1 MRYVIRRLLTSVITL
16 FLASFMVFF
25 AVQALP
31 GDVAQQLLGQN
42 ATPEAVATLREQLG
56 LDRNVW
62 VRYWDWLTS
71 AVTGNLG
78 TSLVSGEQVTD
89 TLLTAFRNTLMIA
102 IPAMVFGVALS
113 LGLGIW
119 AAARRQRTSDNAISV
134 LALVSMSIPE
144 FVVATVLIIVF
155 AIALPIFPAVV
166 LQGRDATPAELVP
179 AIWLPMITLIIAM
192 MAYIIRSMRSSTID
206 GLATEYATTAELKGV
221 SRRTVLRRHVVPTAL
236 LPVLPV
242 ISINVAWL
250 MGGVV
255 VTETIFNYPG
265 LGKLM
270 IDSVSTRD
278 LPILQAIALLSA
290 SVYVLVN
297 LAADLVAMALDPRQ
311 RTSTRRTTS
320 RRQEQDSEPAAG
332 PAPDPAEVIKEAG
345 P

>member
-1 MRYVIRRLLTSVITL
+1 MRYIARRLLASIVTL
-16 FLASFMVFF
+16 FLASFLVFF

-62 VRYWDWLTS
+62 VRYLDWVGS
-71 AVTGNLG
+71 AITGDLG
-78 TSLVSGEQVTD
+78 TSLVSGEAVSA
-89 TLLTAFRNTLMIA
+89 TLGTAFRNTLMIA
-102 IPAMVFGVALS
+102 IPAMVIGVAVS

-119 AAARRQRTSDNAISV
+119 AAARRSRTTDNVISV

-144 FVVATVLIIVF
+144 FVVATVLIILF

-166 LQGRDATPAELVP
+166 LEGRGATPADLFP
-179 AIWLPMITLIIAM
+179 AIWLPMLTLIISM
-192 MAYIIRSMRSSTID
+192 IAYIIRSMRSSTID
-206 GLATEYATTAELKGV
+206 GLATEYATAAELKGV
-221 SRRTVLRRHVVPTAL
+221 DRRTVLLKHVVPTAL

-250 MGGVV
+250 LGGVV
-255 VTETIFNYPG
+255 VTESIFNYPG

-278 LPILQAIALLSA
+278 LPVLQAIALLSA
-290 SVYVLVN
+290 CVFVLVN
-297 LAADLVAMALDPRQ
+297 LAADLIAMVLDPRQ
-311 RTSTRRTTS
+311 RQATRRTVTKRS
-320 RRQEQDSEPAAG
+320 ADATTEAPA
-332 PAPDPAEVIKEAG
+332 
-345 P
+345 